1 MGRRVVALGL
11 VAAGVAIG
19 WAVRADPARP
29 DARRP
34 EHFARYVE
42 HGAIQ
47 PGLDDLAGILHV
59 EKYQGRVEL
68 TGGFRNCKLV
78 LAAYKDG
85 KPVTLPD
92 AEADFGAQAETNCTL
107 RYGVQV
113 VDLDYLPLG
122 GAKKNHCRMRFAFRN
137 PDGSTAGLERDVPK
151 DLLDVS
157 KCSNMRFTERAATDT
172 EVPLFWLKQGGT
184 VPGPD
189 VAGKDE
195 VVSKY
200 TKDGAVLIA
209 SLRFND
215 RERAGGK

>member
-1 MGRRVVALGL
+1 MSRRYVALGL

-19 WAVRADPARP
+19 WAVRADPAKP
-29 DARRP
+29 EAGRP
-34 EHFARYVE
+34 EHFARYVS
-42 HGAIQ
+42 HGAVE
-47 PGLDDLAGILHV
+47 PGLDDLAGVLHV
-59 EKYQGRVEL
+59 EKYTGRVEL
-68 TGGFRNCKLV
+68 TSGFRGCKLV

-85 KPVTLPD
+85 KPVELPD
-92 AEADFGAQAETNCTL
+92 AETDLMADAETNCTL

-122 GAKKNHCRMRFAFRN
+122 GAKKNHCRMHFAFRN
-137 PDGSTAGLERDVPK
+137 PDGSTAALDRDIPK
-151 DLLDVS
+151 GLLDVS

-172 EVPLFWLKQGGT
+172 AVPLFWLKQGGT

-200 TKDGAVLIA
+200 TKDGAVLIV

>member
-1 MGRRVVALGL
+1 MSKRYVALGL

-29 DARRP
+29 ETGRP
-34 EHFARYVE
+34 EHFARYVD
-42 HGAIQ
+42 HGAVQ
-47 PGLDDLAGILHV
+47 PGLDDLAGVLHV
-59 EKYQGRVEL
+59 EKYRGRVEL
-68 TGGFRNCKLV
+68 TSGFRSCKLV

-92 AEADFGAQAETNCTL
+92 AEADFGAQAETSCTL

-122 GAKKNHCRMRFAFRN
+122 GAKKNHCRMHFAFQN
-137 PDGSTAGLERDVPK
+137 PDGSSAALDRDIPK
-151 DLLDVS
+151 EVLDVS
-157 KCSNMRFTERAATDT
+157 KCSNMRFTERAATSK

-189 VAGKDE
+189 APSKELVE
-195 VVSKY
+195 SKY
-200 TKDGAVLIA
+200 VTDGAVLMV
-209 SLRFND
+209 SLRFNEP
-215 RERAGGK
+215 ERTGGK